1 MGKQLVFLTFALL
14 FSSALSTSPGL
25 EVTISEGVLSNA
37 WQAGVKV
44 ALPHL
49 QSLSIPKTSGKTKTS
64 VGTFAYSVSDI
75 KVTKLKCKSTSAK
88 LKSGEGVDLSASGL
102 TLTVTLKFSF
112 KEESWPHIKTG
123 ASATVK
129 VKDGSATLVGLPSST
144 KDGHLRLSLSKRSVS
159 LGDFDISVDGSMSW
173 LHNFVESLFKSE
185 IKSECEKEIESAIDG
200 QIPQLNTYLASLP
213 TQYAIDMWQGSTVT
227 VDYSVVNPPTI
238 TSSFMF
244 LDALGGFSVDGKAK
258 SCPYKAPAMPQVASG
273 SDVQVYVADYVENC
287 FLYSLH
293 EGGLLTTTIDDSMV
307 PSSSPIH
314 LNTTDLQGLEPNLY
328 AAYPNMLVEIVVR
341 STAAPTVHNTVNTTQ
356 ISAPIALDWYAVLE
370 NGTNAFAFTL
380 ESNAQMSIDVEVSI
394 NADGNIF
401 VTGTLQESSIVF
413 TATKSDI
420 GDVAVAGL
428 NGLVQLGMQ
437 LGQTFL
443 NKGYVVP
450 PVNVKNVGN
459 LQFSNPTIQLQEG
472 YALASINADIP

>member
-25 EVTISEGVLSNA
+25 EVTISESVLSNG

-213 TQYAIDMWQGSTVT
+213 TQYAIDMW
-227 VDYSVVNPPTI
+227 
-238 TSSFMF
+238 
-244 LDALGGFSVDGKAK
+244 
-258 SCPYKAPAMPQVASG
+258 
-273 SDVQVYVADYVENC
+273 
-287 FLYSLH
+287 
-293 EGGLLTTTIDDSMV
+293 
-307 PSSSPIH
+307 
-314 LNTTDLQGLEPNLY
+314 
-328 AAYPNMLVEIVVR
+328 
-341 STAAPTVHNTVNTTQ
+341 
-356 ISAPIALDWYAVLE
+356 
-370 NGTNAFAFTL
+370 
-380 ESNAQMSIDVEVSI
+380 
-394 NADGNIF
+394 
-401 VTGTLQESSIVF
+401 
-413 TATKSDI
+413 
-420 GDVAVAGL
+420 
-428 NGLVQLGMQ
+428 
-437 LGQTFL
+437 
-443 NKGYVVP
+443 
-450 PVNVKNVGN
+450 
-459 LQFSNPTIQLQEG
+459 
-472 YALASINADIP
+472 